1 MRRRG
6 RALVALA
13 VGLAALAIAACGSD
27 DFENEP
33 RPAVPAEVSIELG
46 DRSISVSPSE
56 FGAGLTN
63 FTVVNLGDVV
73 AAIEIDGPTDAQSD
87 EISPG
92 DTATFKTEL
101 TTGEY
106 EATASGG
113 VAEPFEFAV
122 GPDRESAQNEL
133 LLP

>member
-6 RALVALA
+6 RALIALA
-13 VGLAALAIAACGSD
+13 AGLAALAIAACGSE
-27 DFENEP
+27 DFENDP

-46 DRSISVSPSE
+46 ENEIAVSPAE

-63 FTVVNLGDVV
+63 FTVANLGDVP
-73 AAIEIDGPTDAQSD
+73 AAIEIEGPVETGSD
-87 EISPG
+87 EIPPG
-92 DTATFKTEL
+92 GTSTFKTEL
-101 TTGEY
+101 TTGDY
-106 EATASGG
+106 EASAAGAD
-113 VAEPFEFAV
+113 VQPFEFAV